1 MARKKGVSNWLNA
14 YPLKEYGFDLNKQQF
29 WNDICIL
36 YGWSLNN
43 VPTTC
48 VCCSKYDF
56 QHSMSCKK
64 GRLVLIPHNNIRGLT
79 ANICREVCND
89 VEVEA
94 KLIPLTGEQLQYRSA
109 ITGDDARLDICA

>member
-1 MARKKGVSNWLNA
+1 MARKKGVSNWLYA

-29 WNDICIL
+29 WDGIRIL

-56 QHSMSCKK
+56 QHSMSCRK
-64 GRLVLIPHNNIRGLT
+64 GGLVSIPHNNIRGLT
-79 ANICREVCND
+79 TNIWREGQEAFSD
-89 VEVEA
+89 VRVFDPNGNRYLNA
-94 KLIPLTGEQLQYRSA
+94 T
-109 ITGDDARLDICA
+109 